1 MGCGLKTLED
11 ISQGAIII
19 KQKTEMG
26 FISGGGLYD
35 APNESNDDSE
45 LDELNKKIEHI
56 TKKVS
61 KTIFPGS
68 LAQ

>member
-1 MGCGLKTLED
+1 
-11 ISQGAIII
+11 
-19 KQKTEMG
+19 MG

-61 KTIFPGS
+61 QTIFPGS